1 MNGYGLETVGGAAD
15 GLKVA
20 AKRQC
25 REGVFCGARIRL
37 YSGLLCGR

>member
-1 MNGYGLETVGGAAD
+1 MNDDGLEVVCSPVEGQ
-15 GLKVA
+15 KVA